1 MDNIKG
7 FALRFDKELCTQ
19 CGICEGSC
27 AYGAIRLV
35 DSPEID
41 VDACRLCGDC
51 TRSCPAGALT
61 FDTPYTAM
69 LHAKFSARREPEL
82 FILGVCATECRLYED
97 LGDVGS

>member
-35 DSPEID
+35 DYPEIRT
-41 VDACRLCGDC
+41 VR
-51 TRSCPAGALT
+51 
-61 FDTPYTAM
+61 
-69 LHAKFSARREPEL
+69 
-82 FILGVCATECRLYED
+82 
-97 LGDVGS
+97 